1 MIILGLREYYELSGG
16 FFFVAW
22 AFHYFPFYLM
32 DRQLFLHHY
41 LPALY
46 FAILL
51 LSVTFDL
58 ACRFIP
64 NRARLVALVLIAS
77 IAIYSFRVRAPL
89 TYGSEWIRSEC
100 EASKVLTTWDYDC
113 NQYPDNY
120 AQYAANA
127 AAKVAP
133 IEGTTGAEEPAAI
146 VDSFERDTDLQ
157 EQQAVSEGDGVIDA
171 GAAGAAGAAA
181 AAVAEQEAEDAQITD
196 PAVSKM
202 AQDGE
207 IEPTFDF
214 EVPVE
219 DDEVSENDK
228 NDA

>member
-1 MIILGLREYYELSGG
+1 M
-16 FFFVAW
+16 AW
-22 AFHYFPFYLM
+22 VYHYLPFYLM

-77 IAIYSFRVRAPL
+77 IAIYSFRLRAPL

-100 EASKVLTTWDYDC
+100 EASKLLTTWDYDC

-133 IEGTTGAEEPAAI
+133 VESTTSSEQVTNI
-146 VDSFERDTDLQ
+146 DSFERDNDSQ
-157 EQQAVSEGDGVIDA
+157 EQQAASAGGVVDA
-171 GAAGAAGAAA
+171 AAAVVGAA
-181 AAVAEQEAEDAQITD
+181 AAVAPESDSVAEAEDAQITD
-196 PAVSKM
+196 PAESKM
-202 AQDGE
+202 AHDGD

-214 EVPVE
+214 EVPVN
-219 DDEVSENDK
+219 DDEVNNNEK
-228 NDA
+228 NEV

>member
-1 MIILGLREYYELSGG
+1 M
-16 FFFVAW
+16 AW
-22 AFHYFPFYLM
+22 VFHYFPFYLM

-77 IAIYSFRVRAPL
+77 IAIYSFRIRAPL

-127 AAKVAP
+127 AAKVTSV
-133 IEGTTGAEEPAAI
+133 EGTTSSEEVAN
-146 VDSFERDTDLQ
+146 VDSFERDNDPK
-157 EQQAVSEGDGVIDA
+157 EQQAVSEGEGVVE
-171 GAAGAAGAAA
+171 AAAAVVGAA
-181 AAVAEQEAEDAQITD
+181 AAVAPKAGSVPEAEDAQITD
-196 PAVSKM
+196 PAEAKM
-202 AQDGE
+202 THDGE

-219 DDEVSENDK
+219 DDKVNDNEK
-228 NDA
+228 KEA

>member
-1 MIILGLREYYELSGG
+1 MAFLGLREYYELSGG

-22 AFHYFPFYLM
+22 GFHYFPFFLM

-51 LSVTFDL
+51 FCVTFDV

-89 TYGSEWIRSEC
+89 TYGSEWTRSEC

-127 AAKVAP
+127 AAKTAAV
-133 IEGTTGAEEPAAI
+133 ESTVNAEESTAN
-146 VDSFERDTDLQ
+146 VDSFERNTDPQ
-157 EQQAVSEGDGVIDA
+157 EQQPVSEGKGVVDAVGA
-171 GAAGAAGAAA
+171 GAVVAAA
-181 AAVAEQEAEDAQITD
+181 AAVAEQEGEGSQITD
-196 PAVSKM
+196 PAASTM

-219 DDEVSENDK
+219 DDEASK
-228 NDA
+228 NEKNNV